1 MQVFKAFFR
10 ILYKNKTSLFM
21 YIAIYLALT
30 LLISNVLNEK
40 SQTEFSGISLD
51 VALENRDRGSLGKV
65 LETWLEARHHITD
78 IPEQKEDLQ
87 DAMYYQELDYVLVI
101 PEDFTEKLQ
110 NGTQEGVLEGTMV
123 PKSSSACLI
132 EQEVDSFLKTV
143 SMYLR
148 AGSDVQQAAQWSIRD
163 LEKKAQV
170 EFLEKDGT
178 RTIPSEY
185 YFFQYIPYVFLIMMI
200 LGVRNAMKAFKNKDL
215 AARNKCSSMSFL
227 KQNMQIFLGCMVY
240 MALVYVVF
248 LGMACLNTGGSL
260 FTPQG
265 LLRAVN
271 ALVFGV
277 CALCV
282 AWFAVQFARNAAALN
297 VLSNIFGLGFS
308 FLGGVFVSLD
318 MMGERAR
325 QIARFIPSYWY
336 VKANEEILNVTS
348 LSGAGTVYRSY
359 LMVLMFSLV
368 FFSAGLLVHR
378 LKLRGR

>member
-1 MQVFKAFFR
+1 
-10 ILYKNKTSLFM
+10 M

-163 LEKKAQV
+163 LKKKAQV
-170 EFLEKDGT
+170 EFLEKDGI

-185 YFFQYIPYVFLIMMI
+185 YFFQYIP
-200 LGVRNAMKAFKNKDL
+200 
-215 AARNKCSSMSFL
+215 
-227 KQNMQIFLGCMVY
+227 
-240 MALVYVVF
+240 
-248 LGMACLNTGGSL
+248 
-260 FTPQG
+260 
-265 LLRAVN
+265 
-271 ALVFGV
+271 
-277 CALCV
+277 
-282 AWFAVQFARNAAALN
+282 
-297 VLSNIFGLGFS
+297 
-308 FLGGVFVSLD
+308 
-318 MMGERAR
+318 
-325 QIARFIPSYWY
+325 
-336 VKANEEILNVTS
+336 
-348 LSGAGTVYRSY
+348 
-359 LMVLMFSLV
+359 
-368 FFSAGLLVHR
+368 
-378 LKLRGR
+378 